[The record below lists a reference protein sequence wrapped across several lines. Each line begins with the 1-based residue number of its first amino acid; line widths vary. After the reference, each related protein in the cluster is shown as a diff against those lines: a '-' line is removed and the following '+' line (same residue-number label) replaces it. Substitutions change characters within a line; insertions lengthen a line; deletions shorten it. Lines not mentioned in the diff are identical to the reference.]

1 MLASLIWRRRGSNG
15 FTNLGFV
22 WVLCV
27 FCSEACIDFYLLGS
41 DGLDV
46 AVIWWFFFFLN
57 LDFWFRWDFGE
68 QWACWRGRHG
78 GGGVVIIGLF
88 GC

>member
-1 MLASLIWRRRGSNG
+1 MQLWVAQDPCKL
-15 FTNLGFV
+15 

-27 FCSEACIDFYLLGS
+27 FCSEAWIDFYLLGL

-46 AVIWWFFFFLN
+46 AVIWWFFFYFFLIWV
-57 LDFWFRWDFGE
+57 FGFGE
-68 QWACWRGRHG
+68 ILVGSGQWWRGRHG
-78 GGGVVIIGLF
+78 GGGVVMIGLF